1 MRKFLKMLLA
11 VLFCTSAL
19 CIYDVYAYSTTSS
32 NASGSMNESIQ
43 DSLSNIKS
51 TALNTENATYSD
63 EEVYLTAQLV
73 HHEAHNQAYN
83 GKVAVAEVVLNR
95 VQSSLFPDKVNDVIF
110 QNGQFSSLRRLKNIN
125 PTELELRIAYN
136 VLNGSLRVL
145 NDKDV
150 MYFRNPKIT
159 SGISAS
165 TKKDWGN
172 LEYATYIGEHAFYS
186 QESSEDAKKESIFD
200 KLPSSLDISKLFT
213 HKPNTSVAKSEEPVE
228 HNITDTSEVEPSTN
242 TNTECNLVETVAVAE
257 TATVDEIATVDDT
270 VADNI
275 AENIELA
282 VTETMA
288 VAETA
293 TIDENVADNIAENME
308 PAVTETMAVDEI
320 ATVDDTVA
328 DNIAE
333 NIEPVLIETAAV
345 DDTVTLDETVAVDEI
360 ATVDDTVADNIAEN
374 MEPALME
381 TAAVAENVAVDE
393 TVAADETVA
402 VDETVADNMEPAL
415 ICENTIAEKEMTVIS
430 EDPLD
435 KEIEEFLKTYDAN
448 DPVSAARYQA
458 LLDQKAER
466 ERLLRLQEEE
476 KIANEK
482 ARQQAVLLDKM
493 AVEKVQRENEEYLRA
508 TNAAIS
514 QVLLIQGQ

>member
-51 TALNTENATYSD
+51 TALNIENATYSD

-186 QESSEDAKKESIFD
+186 QGLSEDDKKESIFD

-228 HNITDTSEVEPSTN
+228 HNITDTSEVEP
-242 TNTECNLVETVAVAE
+242 
-257 TATVDEIATVDDT
+257 
-270 VADNI
+270 
-275 AENIELA
+275 
-282 VTETMA
+282 
-288 VAETA
+288 
-293 TIDENVADNIAENME
+293 
-308 PAVTETMAVDEI
+308 
-320 ATVDDTVA
+320 
-328 DNIAE
+328 
-333 NIEPVLIETAAV
+333 
-345 DDTVTLDETVAVDEI
+345 
-360 ATVDDTVADNIAEN
+360 
-374 MEPALME
+374 
-381 TAAVAENVAVDE
+381 
-393 TVAADETVA
+393 
-402 VDETVADNMEPAL
+402 
-415 ICENTIAEKEMTVIS
+415 
-430 EDPLD
+430 
-435 KEIEEFLKTYDAN
+435 
-448 DPVSAARYQA
+448 
-458 LLDQKAER
+458 
-466 ERLLRLQEEE
+466 
-476 KIANEK
+476 
-482 ARQQAVLLDKM
+482 
-493 AVEKVQRENEEYLRA
+493 
-508 TNAAIS
+508 
-514 QVLLIQGQ
+514 

>member
-186 QESSEDAKKESIFD
+186 QGLSEDDKKESIFD

-257 TATVDEIATVDDT
+257 TAT
-270 VADNI
+270 
-275 AENIELA
+275 
-282 VTETMA
+282 
-288 VAETA
+288 
-293 TIDENVADNIAENME
+293 
-308 PAVTETMAVDEI
+308 VDEI

-402 VDETVADNMEPAL
+402 VDETVADTMEPEL
-415 ICENTIAEKEMTVIS
+415 ICENTIAEKETAVIS

-476 KIANEK
+476 RIANEK

>member
-186 QESSEDAKKESIFD
+186 QESSEDDKKESIFD

-242 TNTECNLVETVAVAE
+242 TNTECNLVETAS
-257 TATVDEIATVDDT
+257 VDETVTLD
-270 VADNI
+270 
-275 AENIELA
+275 
-282 VTETMA
+282 ETMA
-288 VAETA
+288 VAE
-293 TIDENVADNIAENME
+293 NVAVA
-308 PAVTETMAVDEI
+308 EI
-320 ATVDDTVA
+320 ATVD
-328 DNIAE
+328 
-333 NIEPVLIETAAV
+333 
-345 DDTVTLDETVAVDEI
+345 EI
-360 ATVDDTVADNIAEN
+360 VADNIAEN
-374 MEPALME
+374 MEPAL
-381 TAAVAENVAVDE
+381 V
-393 TVAADETVA
+393 ETVA
-402 VDETVADNMEPAL
+402 VDETVAENVADTMEPAL
-415 ICENTIAEKEMTVIS
+415 ICENTIAEKETAVIS

-482 ARQQAVLLDKM
+482 ARQQAILLDKM

>member
-32 NASGSMNESIQ
+32 NDSGSMNESIQ

-186 QESSEDAKKESIFD
+186 QESSEDDKKESIFD

-242 TNTECNLVETVAVAE
+242 TNTECNLVETVAV
-257 TATVDEIATVDDT
+257 DEIATVDDT
-270 VADNI
+270 VSDNI
-275 AENIELA
+275 
-282 VTETMA
+282 V
-288 VAETA
+288 
-293 TIDENVADNIAENME
+293 
-308 PAVTETMAVDEI
+308 
-320 ATVDDTVA
+320 
-328 DNIAE
+328 
-333 NIEPVLIETAAV
+333 
-345 DDTVTLDETVAVDEI
+345 
-360 ATVDDTVADNIAEN
+360 EN
-374 MEPALME
+374 MEPALM
-381 TAAVAENVAVDE
+381 ENVAVDE

-402 VDETVADNMEPAL
+402 VDETVADTMEPEL
-415 ICENTIAEKEMTVIS
+415 ICENTIEEKETTVIS

-476 KIANEK
+476 RIANEK

-514 QVLLIQGQ
+514 QVLLIRGQ

>member
-186 QESSEDAKKESIFD
+186 QESSEDDKKESIFD

-257 TATVDEIATVDDT
+257 TATVDE
-270 VADNI
+270 
-275 AENIELA
+275 
-282 VTETMA
+282 
-288 VAETA
+288 TA

-308 PAVTETMAVDEI
+308 PAV
-320 ATVDDTVA
+320 
-328 DNIAE
+328 
-333 NIEPVLIETAAV
+333 
-345 DDTVTLDETVAVDEI
+345 
-360 ATVDDTVADNIAEN
+360 
-374 MEPALME
+374 
-381 TAAVAENVAVDE
+381 
-393 TVAADETVA
+393 
-402 VDETVADNMEPAL
+402 
-415 ICENTIAEKEMTVIS
+415 ICENTIEEKETTVIS

-476 KIANEK
+476 RIANEK

>member
-145 NDKDV
+145 NDKNV

-186 QESSEDAKKESIFD
+186 QESSEDDKKESIFD

-257 TATVDEIATVDDT
+257 TATVDEI
-270 VADNI
+270 
-275 AENIELA
+275 E
-282 VTETMA
+282 
-288 VAETA
+288 
-293 TIDENVADNIAENME
+293 
-308 PAVTETMAVDEI
+308 
-320 ATVDDTVA
+320 
-328 DNIAE
+328 
-333 NIEPVLIETAAV
+333 
-345 DDTVTLDETVAVDEI
+345 
-360 ATVDDTVADNIAEN
+360 TVDDTVADNIAEN

-381 TAAVAENVAVDE
+381 TAAVADTVTLDE
-393 TVAADETVA
+393 TVAAAENVVA
-402 VDETVADNMEPAL
+402 DETVADTMEPEL
-415 ICENTIAEKEMTVIS
+415 ICENTIAGKETAVIS

-476 KIANEK
+476 RIANEK

>member
-186 QESSEDAKKESIFD
+186 QESSEDDKKESIFD

-257 TATVDEIATVDDT
+257 T
-270 VADNI
+270 
-275 AENIELA
+275 
-282 VTETMA
+282 
-288 VAETA
+288 
-293 TIDENVADNIAENME
+293 
-308 PAVTETMAVDEI
+308 

-393 TVAADETVA
+393 TVAADATVA
-402 VDETVADNMEPAL
+402 VDDTVADNMEPEL
-415 ICENTIAEKEMTVIS
+415 ICENTIAEKETTVIS

-476 KIANEK
+476 RIANEK

>member
-275 AENIELA
+275 AENIE
-282 VTETMA
+282 
-288 VAETA
+288 
-293 TIDENVADNIAENME
+293 
-308 PAVTETMAVDEI
+308 
-320 ATVDDTVA
+320 
-328 DNIAE
+328 
-333 NIEPVLIETAAV
+333 PVLIETAAV

-360 ATVDDTVADNIAEN
+360 ATVD
-374 MEPALME
+374 
-381 TAAVAENVAVDE
+381 
-393 TVAADETVA
+393 
-402 VDETVADNMEPAL
+402 ETVADTMEPEL
-415 ICENTIAEKEMTVIS
+415 ICDNTIAGKETAVIS

-476 KIANEK
+476 RIANEK

>member
-275 AENIELA
+275 AENIE
-282 VTETMA
+282 
-288 VAETA
+288 
-293 TIDENVADNIAENME
+293 
-308 PAVTETMAVDEI
+308 
-320 ATVDDTVA
+320 
-328 DNIAE
+328 
-333 NIEPVLIETAAV
+333 PVLIETAAV
-345 DDTVTLDETVAVDEI
+345 DDTVTLDETVAVDE
-360 ATVDDTVADNIAEN
+360 
-374 MEPALME
+374 
-381 TAAVAENVAVDE
+381 

-402 VDETVADNMEPAL
+402 DTMEPEL
-415 ICENTIAEKEMTVIS
+415 ICDNTIAGKETAVIS

-476 KIANEK
+476 RIANEK

>member
-186 QESSEDAKKESIFD
+186 QESSEDDKKESIFD

-257 TATVDEIATVDDT
+257 TV
-270 VADNI
+270 
-275 AENIELA
+275 
-282 VTETMA
+282 
-288 VAETA
+288 
-293 TIDENVADNIAENME
+293 
-308 PAVTETMAVDEI
+308 
-320 ATVDDTVA
+320 TVDDTVA

-360 ATVDDTVADNIAEN
+360 ATVDDTVSDNIVEN
-374 MEPALME
+374 MEPALM
-381 TAAVAENVAVDE
+381 ENVAVDE

-402 VDETVADNMEPAL
+402 VDETVAENVADTMEPAV
-415 ICENTIAEKEMTVIS
+415 ICENTIAEKETAVIS

-476 KIANEK
+476 RIANEK

-514 QVLLIQGQ
+514 QVLLIRGQ

>member
-51 TALNTENATYSD
+51 TALNTENAAYSD

-186 QESSEDAKKESIFD
+186 QESSEDDKKESIFD

-257 TATVDEIATVDDT
+257 TATVDEIATVD
-270 VADNI
+270 
-275 AENIELA
+275 
-282 VTETMA
+282 
-288 VAETA
+288 
-293 TIDENVADNIAENME
+293 
-308 PAVTETMAVDEI
+308 
-320 ATVDDTVA
+320 
-328 DNIAE
+328 
-333 NIEPVLIETAAV
+333 
-345 DDTVTLDETVAVDEI
+345 
-360 ATVDDTVADNIAEN
+360 
-374 MEPALME
+374 
-381 TAAVAENVAVDE
+381 
-393 TVAADETVA
+393 
-402 VDETVADNMEPAL
+402 ETVADNMEPAL
-415 ICENTIAEKEMTVIS
+415 ICENTIEEKETTVIS

-476 KIANEK
+476 RIANEK

>member
-275 AENIELA
+275 AENIE
-282 VTETMA
+282 
-288 VAETA
+288 
-293 TIDENVADNIAENME
+293 
-308 PAVTETMAVDEI
+308 
-320 ATVDDTVA
+320 
-328 DNIAE
+328 
-333 NIEPVLIETAAV
+333 PVLIETAAV
-345 DDTVTLDETVAVDEI
+345 DDTVTLDETVAVDE
-360 ATVDDTVADNIAEN
+360 
-374 MEPALME
+374 
-381 TAAVAENVAVDE
+381 

-402 VDETVADNMEPAL
+402 DTMEPEL
-415 ICENTIAEKEMTVIS
+415 ICENTIVEKETAVIS

-476 KIANEK
+476 RIANEK

>member
-186 QESSEDAKKESIFD
+186 QESSEDDKKESIFD

-275 AENIELA
+275 AENIE
-282 VTETMA
+282 
-288 VAETA
+288 
-293 TIDENVADNIAENME
+293 
-308 PAVTETMAVDEI
+308 
-320 ATVDDTVA
+320 
-328 DNIAE
+328 
-333 NIEPVLIETAAV
+333 PVLIETAAV

-374 MEPALME
+374 MEPE
-381 TAAVAENVAVDE
+381 
-393 TVAADETVA
+393 
-402 VDETVADNMEPAL
+402 L
-415 ICENTIAEKEMTVIS
+415 ICENTIAEKETTVIS

-476 KIANEK
+476 RIANEK

>member
-186 QESSEDAKKESIFD
+186 QESSEDDKKESIFD

-275 AENIELA
+275 AENIE
-282 VTETMA
+282 
-288 VAETA
+288 
-293 TIDENVADNIAENME
+293 
-308 PAVTETMAVDEI
+308 
-320 ATVDDTVA
+320 
-328 DNIAE
+328 
-333 NIEPVLIETAAV
+333 PVLIETAAV

-360 ATVDDTVADNIAEN
+360 ATVDDTVADT
-374 MEPALME
+374 MEPE
-381 TAAVAENVAVDE
+381 
-393 TVAADETVA
+393 
-402 VDETVADNMEPAL
+402 L
-415 ICENTIAEKEMTVIS
+415 ICENTIAGKETAVIS

-476 KIANEK
+476 RIANEK

>member
-186 QESSEDAKKESIFD
+186 QESSEDDKKESIFD

-345 DDTVTLDETVAVDEI
+345 
-360 ATVDDTVADNIAEN
+360 
-374 MEPALME
+374 
-381 TAAVAENVAVDE
+381 AENVAVDE
-393 TVAADETVA
+393 TVAADETL
-402 VDETVADNMEPAL
+402 ADTMEPEL
-415 ICENTIAEKEMTVIS
+415 ICENTIAEKETTVIS

-476 KIANEK
+476 RVANEK
-482 ARQQAVLLDKM
+482 ARQHAILLDKM

>member
-275 AENIELA
+275 AENIE
-282 VTETMA
+282 
-288 VAETA
+288 
-293 TIDENVADNIAENME
+293 
-308 PAVTETMAVDEI
+308 
-320 ATVDDTVA
+320 
-328 DNIAE
+328 
-333 NIEPVLIETAAV
+333 PVLIETAAV

-393 TVAADETVA
+393 TVADT
-402 VDETVADNMEPAL
+402 MEPEL
-415 ICENTIAEKEMTVIS
+415 ICENTIAEKETAVIS

-476 KIANEK
+476 RIANEK

>member
-73 HHEAHNQAYN
+73 HQEAHNQAYN

-275 AENIELA
+275 AENIE
-282 VTETMA
+282 
-288 VAETA
+288 
-293 TIDENVADNIAENME
+293 
-308 PAVTETMAVDEI
+308 
-320 ATVDDTVA
+320 
-328 DNIAE
+328 
-333 NIEPVLIETAAV
+333 PVLIETAAV

-381 TAAVAENVAVDE
+381 TAAVAETVAVDE

-415 ICENTIAEKEMTVIS
+415 ICENTIAEKETTVIS

-476 KIANEK
+476 RIANEK

>member
-186 QESSEDAKKESIFD
+186 QESSEDDKKESIFD

-242 TNTECNLVETVAVAE
+242 TNTECNLVETVAV
-257 TATVDEIATVDDT
+257 DEIATVDDT
-270 VADNI
+270 VSDNI
-275 AENIELA
+275 
-282 VTETMA
+282 V
-288 VAETA
+288 
-293 TIDENVADNIAENME
+293 
-308 PAVTETMAVDEI
+308 
-320 ATVDDTVA
+320 
-328 DNIAE
+328 
-333 NIEPVLIETAAV
+333 
-345 DDTVTLDETVAVDEI
+345 
-360 ATVDDTVADNIAEN
+360 EN
-374 MEPALME
+374 MEPALM
-381 TAAVAENVAVDE
+381 ENVAVDE

-402 VDETVADNMEPAL
+402 VDETVAENVADTMEPAL
-415 ICENTIAEKEMTVIS
+415 ICENTIEEKETTVIS

-476 KIANEK
+476 RIANEK

-514 QVLLIQGQ
+514 QVLLIRGQ

>member
-186 QESSEDAKKESIFD
+186 QGSSEDTKKESIFD

-242 TNTECNLVETVAVAE
+242 TNTECNLVETVAV
-257 TATVDEIATVDDT
+257 DEIATVDDT
-270 VADNI
+270 VSDNI
-275 AENIELA
+275 
-282 VTETMA
+282 V
-288 VAETA
+288 
-293 TIDENVADNIAENME
+293 
-308 PAVTETMAVDEI
+308 
-320 ATVDDTVA
+320 
-328 DNIAE
+328 
-333 NIEPVLIETAAV
+333 
-345 DDTVTLDETVAVDEI
+345 
-360 ATVDDTVADNIAEN
+360 EN
-374 MEPALME
+374 MEPALM
-381 TAAVAENVAVDE
+381 ENVAVDE

-402 VDETVADNMEPAL
+402 VDETVADTMEPEL
-415 ICENTIAEKEMTVIS
+415 ICENTIEEKETAVIS

-476 KIANEK
+476 RIANEK

-514 QVLLIQGQ
+514 QVLLIRGQ

>member
-242 TNTECNLVETVAVAE
+242 TNTECNLIETVAVAE

-270 VADNI
+270 VTLD
-275 AENIELA
+275 
-282 VTETMA
+282 ET
-288 VAETA
+288 V
-293 TIDENVADNIAENME
+293 
-308 PAVTETMAVDEI
+308 
-320 ATVDDTVA
+320 TVDDTVA

-333 NIEPVLIETAAV
+333 NIVPVLIETAAV
-345 DDTVTLDETVAVDEI
+345 DDTVTLDETVA
-360 ATVDDTVADNIAEN
+360 
-374 MEPALME
+374 
-381 TAAVAENVAVDE
+381 AAE
-393 TVAADETVA
+393 TVVADETV
-402 VDETVADNMEPAL
+402 TDNMEPAL
-415 ICENTIAEKEMTVIS
+415 ICENTIAEKETTVIS

-476 KIANEK
+476 RIANEK

>member
-1 MRKFLKMLLA
+1 MLLA

-186 QESSEDAKKESIFD
+186 QESSEDDKKESIFD

-242 TNTECNLVETVAVAE
+242 TNTECNLVETVAV
-257 TATVDEIATVDDT
+257 DEIATVDDT
-270 VADNI
+270 VSDNI
-275 AENIELA
+275 
-282 VTETMA
+282 V
-288 VAETA
+288 
-293 TIDENVADNIAENME
+293 
-308 PAVTETMAVDEI
+308 
-320 ATVDDTVA
+320 
-328 DNIAE
+328 
-333 NIEPVLIETAAV
+333 
-345 DDTVTLDETVAVDEI
+345 
-360 ATVDDTVADNIAEN
+360 EN
-374 MEPALME
+374 MEPALM
-381 TAAVAENVAVDE
+381 ENVAVDE
-393 TVAADETVA
+393 TVAADDTVA
-402 VDETVADNMEPAL
+402 VDETVAENVADTMEPAV
-415 ICENTIAEKEMTVIS
+415 ICENTIAEKETAVIS

-476 KIANEK
+476 RIANEK

-514 QVLLIQGQ
+514 QVLLIRGQ

>member
-242 TNTECNLVETVAVAE
+242 TNTECNLVETIAVAE
-257 TATVDEIATVDDT
+257 T
-270 VADNI
+270 
-275 AENIELA
+275 
-282 VTETMA
+282 
-288 VAETA
+288 
-293 TIDENVADNIAENME
+293 
-308 PAVTETMAVDEI
+308 

-360 ATVDDTVADNIAEN
+360 VT
-374 MEPALME
+374 
-381 TAAVAENVAVDE
+381 
-393 TVAADETVA
+393 
-402 VDETVADNMEPAL
+402 VDETVADTMEPEL
-415 ICENTIAEKEMTVIS
+415 ICENTIAEKETAVIS

-476 KIANEK
+476 RIANEK

>member
-275 AENIELA
+275 AENIE
-282 VTETMA
+282 
-288 VAETA
+288 
-293 TIDENVADNIAENME
+293 
-308 PAVTETMAVDEI
+308 
-320 ATVDDTVA
+320 
-328 DNIAE
+328 
-333 NIEPVLIETAAV
+333 PVLIETAAV

-360 ATVDDTVADNIAEN
+360 ATVD
-374 MEPALME
+374 
-381 TAAVAENVAVDE
+381 
-393 TVAADETVA
+393 
-402 VDETVADNMEPAL
+402 ETVADNMEPSL
-415 ICENTIAEKEMTVIS
+415 ICENTIAEKETTVIS

-476 KIANEK
+476 RVANEK
-482 ARQQAVLLDKM
+482 ARQQAILLDKM

>member
-275 AENIELA
+275 AEN
-282 VTETMA
+282 
-288 VAETA
+288 
-293 TIDENVADNIAENME
+293 
-308 PAVTETMAVDEI
+308 
-320 ATVDDTVA
+320 
-328 DNIAE
+328 
-333 NIEPVLIETAAV
+333 
-345 DDTVTLDETVAVDEI
+345 
-360 ATVDDTVADNIAEN
+360 
-374 MEPALME
+374 MEPAL
-381 TAAVAENVAVDE
+381 V
-393 TVAADETVA
+393 ETVA
-402 VDETVADNMEPAL
+402 VDETVAENVADTMEPAL
-415 ICENTIAEKEMTVIS
+415 ICENTIAEKETAVIS

-476 KIANEK
+476 RIANEK

>member
-186 QESSEDAKKESIFD
+186 QGLSEDDKKESIFD

-275 AENIELA
+275 AENIE
-282 VTETMA
+282 
-288 VAETA
+288 
-293 TIDENVADNIAENME
+293 
-308 PAVTETMAVDEI
+308 
-320 ATVDDTVA
+320 
-328 DNIAE
+328 
-333 NIEPVLIETAAV
+333 PVLIETAAV

-393 TVAADETVA
+393 TVADT
-402 VDETVADNMEPAL
+402 MEPEL
-415 ICENTIAEKEMTVIS
+415 ICENTIAEKETAVIS

-476 KIANEK
+476 RIANEK

>member
-19 CIYDVYAYSTTSS
+19 CIYDVYAYSTTFS

-186 QESSEDAKKESIFD
+186 QESSEDDKKESIFD

-242 TNTECNLVETVAVAE
+242 TNTECNLVETVAV
-257 TATVDEIATVDDT
+257 DEIATVDDT
-270 VADNI
+270 VSDNI
-275 AENIELA
+275 
-282 VTETMA
+282 V
-288 VAETA
+288 
-293 TIDENVADNIAENME
+293 
-308 PAVTETMAVDEI
+308 
-320 ATVDDTVA
+320 
-328 DNIAE
+328 
-333 NIEPVLIETAAV
+333 
-345 DDTVTLDETVAVDEI
+345 
-360 ATVDDTVADNIAEN
+360 EN
-374 MEPALME
+374 MEPALM
-381 TAAVAENVAVDE
+381 ENVAVDE

-402 VDETVADNMEPAL
+402 VDETVADTMEPEL
-415 ICENTIAEKEMTVIS
+415 ICENTIEEKETTVIS

-476 KIANEK
+476 RIANEK

-514 QVLLIQGQ
+514 QVLLIRGQ

>member
-186 QESSEDAKKESIFD
+186 QGLSEDDKKESIFD

-275 AENIELA
+275 AENIEPVLIETA
-282 VTETMA
+282 SVDDTVTL
-288 VAETA
+288 AET
-293 TIDENVADNIAENME
+293 V
-308 PAVTETMAVDEI
+308 AVDEI
-320 ATVDDTVA
+320 MTVDDTVA
-328 DNIAE
+328 DNI
-333 NIEPVLIETAAV
+333 V
-345 DDTVTLDETVAVDEI
+345 
-360 ATVDDTVADNIAEN
+360 EN

-381 TAAVAENVAVDE
+381 TAAVA
-393 TVAADETVA
+393 ETVA

-415 ICENTIAEKEMTVIS
+415 ICENTIAEKETTVIS

-476 KIANEK
+476 RIANEK

>member
-186 QESSEDAKKESIFD
+186 QESSEDDKKESIFD

-275 AENIELA
+275 AENIEPVLI
-282 VTETMA
+282 
-288 VAETA
+288 ETA
-293 TIDENVADNIAENME
+293 AVDDTVTLDETV
-308 PAVTETMAVDEI
+308 AVDEI

-393 TVAADETVA
+393 TVADT
-402 VDETVADNMEPAL
+402 MEPEL
-415 ICENTIAEKEMTVIS
+415 ICENTIAEKETAVIS

-476 KIANEK
+476 RIANEK

>member
-186 QESSEDAKKESIFD
+186 QESSEDDKKESIFD

-257 TATVDEIATVDDT
+257 TVTVDDT

-275 AENIELA
+275 
-282 VTETMA
+282 V
-288 VAETA
+288 
-293 TIDENVADNIAENME
+293 
-308 PAVTETMAVDEI
+308 
-320 ATVDDTVA
+320 
-328 DNIAE
+328 
-333 NIEPVLIETAAV
+333 
-345 DDTVTLDETVAVDEI
+345 
-360 ATVDDTVADNIAEN
+360 EN
-374 MEPALME
+374 MEPALM
-381 TAAVAENVAVDE
+381 ENVAVDE

-402 VDETVADNMEPAL
+402 VDETVADTMEPEL
-415 ICENTIAEKEMTVIS
+415 ICENTIEEKETTVIS

-476 KIANEK
+476 RIANEK

-514 QVLLIQGQ
+514 QVLLIRGQ

>member
-257 TATVDEIATVDDT
+257 TATVDDT

-275 AENIELA
+275 AENIEPVLIETAAVAENVAVDETVAADETVAENMEPA

-308 PAVTETMAVDEI
+308 PALV
-320 ATVDDTVA
+320 
-328 DNIAE
+328 
-333 NIEPVLIETAAV
+333 
-345 DDTVTLDETVAVDEI
+345 
-360 ATVDDTVADNIAEN
+360 
-374 MEPALME
+374 
-381 TAAVAENVAVDE
+381 
-393 TVAADETVA
+393 ETVA
-402 VDETVADNMEPAL
+402 VDETVAENVADTMEPAL
-415 ICENTIAEKEMTVIS
+415 ICENTIAEKETAVIS

-476 KIANEK
+476 RIANEK

>member
-186 QESSEDAKKESIFD
+186 QESSEDDKKESIFD

-213 HKPNTSVAKSEEPVE
+213 HKPNTSVAKSEEHVE

-242 TNTECNLVETVAVAE
+242 TNTECNLVETVAV
-257 TATVDEIATVDDT
+257 DEIATVDDT
-270 VADNI
+270 VSDNI
-275 AENIELA
+275 
-282 VTETMA
+282 V
-288 VAETA
+288 
-293 TIDENVADNIAENME
+293 
-308 PAVTETMAVDEI
+308 
-320 ATVDDTVA
+320 
-328 DNIAE
+328 
-333 NIEPVLIETAAV
+333 
-345 DDTVTLDETVAVDEI
+345 
-360 ATVDDTVADNIAEN
+360 EN
-374 MEPALME
+374 MEPALM
-381 TAAVAENVAVDE
+381 ENVAVDE

-402 VDETVADNMEPAL
+402 VDETVADTMEPEL
-415 ICENTIAEKEMTVIS
+415 ICENTIEEKETTVIS

-476 KIANEK
+476 RIANEK

-514 QVLLIQGQ
+514 QVLLIRGQ

>member
-186 QESSEDAKKESIFD
+186 QGLSEDDKKESIFD

-257 TATVDEIATVDDT
+257 TAT
-270 VADNI
+270 
-275 AENIELA
+275 
-282 VTETMA
+282 
-288 VAETA
+288 
-293 TIDENVADNIAENME
+293 
-308 PAVTETMAVDEI
+308 VDEI

-402 VDETVADNMEPAL
+402 VDETVAENVADTMEPAL
-415 ICENTIAEKEMTVIS
+415 ICENTIAEKETTVIS

-476 KIANEK
+476 RIANEK

>member
-275 AENIELA
+275 AENIE
-282 VTETMA
+282 
-288 VAETA
+288 
-293 TIDENVADNIAENME
+293 
-308 PAVTETMAVDEI
+308 
-320 ATVDDTVA
+320 
-328 DNIAE
+328 
-333 NIEPVLIETAAV
+333 PVLIETAAV
-345 DDTVTLDETVAVDEI
+345 DDTVTLDETVAVAETTTVDEI
-360 ATVDDTVADNIAEN
+360 ATVDDTVADNIVEN
-374 MEPALME
+374 MEPALM
-381 TAAVAENVAVDE
+381 ENVAVDE

-402 VDETVADNMEPAL
+402 VDETVADTMEPEL
-415 ICENTIAEKEMTVIS
+415 ICENTIAGKETAVIS

>member
-186 QESSEDAKKESIFD
+186 QESSEDDKKESIFD

-257 TATVDEIATVDDT
+257 TATVDEIATVAETVTLDETATVDDT

-275 AENIELA
+275 AE
-282 VTETMA
+282 
-288 VAETA
+288 
-293 TIDENVADNIAENME
+293 
-308 PAVTETMAVDEI
+308 
-320 ATVDDTVA
+320 
-328 DNIAE
+328 NIAE

-374 MEPALME
+374 MEPALMD

-415 ICENTIAEKEMTVIS
+415 ICENTIAEKETTVIS

-476 KIANEK
+476 RIANEK

>member
-145 NDKDV
+145 NDKNV

-186 QESSEDAKKESIFD
+186 QESSEDDKKESIFD

-275 AENIELA
+275 AENIE
-282 VTETMA
+282 
-288 VAETA
+288 
-293 TIDENVADNIAENME
+293 
-308 PAVTETMAVDEI
+308 
-320 ATVDDTVA
+320 
-328 DNIAE
+328 
-333 NIEPVLIETAAV
+333 PVLIETAAV
-345 DDTVTLDETVAVDEI
+345 DDTVTLDETVAVDE
-360 ATVDDTVADNIAEN
+360 
-374 MEPALME
+374 
-381 TAAVAENVAVDE
+381 

-402 VDETVADNMEPAL
+402 DTMEPEL
-415 ICENTIAEKEMTVIS
+415 ICDNTIAGKETAVIS

-476 KIANEK
+476 RIANEK

>member
-275 AENIELA
+275 AENIE
-282 VTETMA
+282 
-288 VAETA
+288 
-293 TIDENVADNIAENME
+293 
-308 PAVTETMAVDEI
+308 
-320 ATVDDTVA
+320 
-328 DNIAE
+328 
-333 NIEPVLIETAAV
+333 PVLI
-345 DDTVTLDETVAVDEI
+345 
-360 ATVDDTVADNIAEN
+360 
-374 MEPALME
+374 E
-381 TAAVAENVAVDE
+381 TAAVAENVAVAE
-393 TVAADETVA
+393 TVAADETVT
-402 VDETVADNMEPAL
+402 VDETVADTMEPVL
-415 ICENTIAEKEMTVIS
+415 ICENTIAEKETAVIS

-476 KIANEK
+476 RIANEK

>member
-275 AENIELA
+275 AENIE
-282 VTETMA
+282 
-288 VAETA
+288 
-293 TIDENVADNIAENME
+293 
-308 PAVTETMAVDEI
+308 
-320 ATVDDTVA
+320 
-328 DNIAE
+328 
-333 NIEPVLIETAAV
+333 PVLIETAAV

-393 TVAADETVA
+393 TVAADETA
-402 VDETVADNMEPAL
+402 TIDENVADNIAENMEPAVTETMAVAENAAADETLADTMEPEL
-415 ICENTIAEKEMTVIS
+415 ICENTIAEKETTVIS

-476 KIANEK
+476 RIANEK

>member
-242 TNTECNLVETVAVAE
+242 GNTECNLVETVAVAE
-257 TATVDEIATVDDT
+257 TATVDDT
-270 VADNI
+270 
-275 AENIELA
+275 
-282 VTETMA
+282 
-288 VAETA
+288 
-293 TIDENVADNIAENME
+293 VADNIAENME
-308 PAVTETMAVDEI
+308 PALM
-320 ATVDDTVA
+320 
-328 DNIAE
+328 
-333 NIEPVLIETAAV
+333 ETAAV

-402 VDETVADNMEPAL
+402 DNMESAL
-415 ICENTIAEKEMTVIS
+415 ICENTIAEKETAVIS

-476 KIANEK
+476 RIANEK

>member
-186 QESSEDAKKESIFD
+186 QESSEDDKKESIFD

-275 AENIELA
+275 AENIE
-282 VTETMA
+282 
-288 VAETA
+288 
-293 TIDENVADNIAENME
+293 
-308 PAVTETMAVDEI
+308 
-320 ATVDDTVA
+320 
-328 DNIAE
+328 
-333 NIEPVLIETAAV
+333 PVLIETAAV
-345 DDTVTLDETVAVDEI
+345 DDTVTL
-360 ATVDDTVADNIAEN
+360 
-374 MEPALME
+374 
-381 TAAVAENVAVDE
+381 DE

-402 VDETVADNMEPAL
+402 VDETVADNMESAL
-415 ICENTIAEKEMTVIS
+415 ICENTIAEKETAVIS

-476 KIANEK
+476 RIANEK

>member
-186 QESSEDAKKESIFD
+186 QGSSEDAKKESIFD

-257 TATVDEIATVDDT
+257 TA
-270 VADNI
+270 
-275 AENIELA
+275 
-282 VTETMA
+282 
-288 VAETA
+288 
-293 TIDENVADNIAENME
+293 
-308 PAVTETMAVDEI
+308 AVDEI
-320 ATVDDTVA
+320 ETVDDTVA

-345 DDTVTLDETVAVDEI
+345 DDTVTLDETVAVDE
-360 ATVDDTVADNIAEN
+360 T
-374 MEPALME
+374 M
-381 TAAVAENVAVDE
+381 AVAENVVDTMEPELME

-415 ICENTIAEKEMTVIS
+415 ICENTIAEKETTVIS

-476 KIANEK
+476 RIANEK